1 MTGLSA
7 ALGDSDA
14 FDRLVVVSVDRIANT
29 ARRVHGVLTRLEQGG
44 RGLVSLEEEF
54 DTGEGSGAA
63 VPAIFAALSP
73 TRSEPAV
80 PGDGWSAE
88 PLRRHGYAPATV
100 IDVGVAAGTPAL
112 YEAFPDAYHVLV
124 EPLAE
129 FEPALQALVAR
140 NGGEYV
146 LAAAGA
152 ERGTLTLNLP
162 PHHYMASTLD
172 AVQPLPGTTQREVP
186 VVTLDELFEE
196 RGWLTP
202 IGLKIDVEGAE
213 LAVIEGAERLL
224 EHAEFVIA
232 ELSVA
237 ERFVGERPSSDFIA
251 ALRSHGLCASEIV
264 DSTIWALGSYVDLLF
279 DRRA

>member
-1 MTGLSA
+1 MRPSPQPRSRTRGRFPARATAATAHAAARSSIGRSAGTDAQISSWYEAVMATRAAAYVRVSPGDDAWRSNASEQRRLLVDHIAERGWSLTQVYEDDGPVTKLRDMTGLSA

-54 DTGEGSGAA
+54 DTGEGSGEA

-73 TRSEPAV
+73 TRSAPAV
-80 PGDGWSAE
+80 PGDGWRAE
-88 PLRRHGYAPATV
+88 PFRRHGYAPATV
-100 IDVGVAAGTPAL
+100 IDVGVAAGTPVL

-146 LAAAGA
+146 L
-152 ERGTLTLNLP
+152 
-162 PHHYMASTLD
+162 
-172 AVQPLPGTTQREVP
+172 
-186 VVTLDELFEE
+186 
-196 RGWLTP
+196 
-202 IGLKIDVEGAE
+202 
-213 LAVIEGAERLL
+213 
-224 EHAEFVIA
+224 
-232 ELSVA
+232 
-237 ERFVGERPSSDFIA
+237 
-251 ALRSHGLCASEIV
+251 
-264 DSTIWALGSYVDLLF
+264 
-279 DRRA
+279 